1 MSTARFD
8 EIYRAHHAF
17 LRRLAARL
25 CGSTFEP
32 DDLVQDVLERC
43 VVHTGALLS
52 AVNHQSW
59 MARVMRNL
67 FVDRLRRRNTAP
79 CRVPLEDQL
88 AMPAYEPPA
97 WWEAIDGDEI
107 RMQTSRLPQ
116 TLRAPFELFAFHG
129 RTYQQIADELGITQ
143 LTVGTR
149 LLRAR
154 RCLRDLLCEAH
165 AASADGGHRDAVDV
179 AGLAVAD
186 AADGGVVG
194 RVVEAR
200 ADRAGVGAVAA
211 EVQPAAVG

>member
-1 MSTARFD
+1 MARCHARATHGARDRGRFARSPPGMVIAGSCTVELPEPCAMSTARFD
-8 EIYRAHHAF
+8 EIYRAHHPF

-52 AVNHQSW
+52 ADNHQSW

-67 FVDRLRRRNTAP
+67 FVDRLRRRAAAP
-79 CRVPLEDQL
+79 SPVPLEDQL
-88 AMPAYEPPA
+88 AMPVYEPPP
-97 WWEAIDGDEI
+97 WWEAIDREEL
-107 RMQTSRLPQ
+107 RTQTSRLPQ
-116 TLRAPFELFAFHG
+116 TLRTPFELFAFHG

-154 RCLRDLLCEAH
+154 RCLRDLLSEAH
-165 AASADGGHRDAVDV
+165 AAQRMAVI
-179 AGLAVAD
+179 AT
-186 AADGGVVG
+186 
-194 RVVEAR
+194 R
-200 ADRAGVGAVAA
+200 
-211 EVQPAAVG
+211 